1 MNGRRVSI
9 QERLKRYFSLMSVI
23 PALILS
29 IAMTAY
35 VTFNVYNRSREML
48 SGNVERAQAELNQL
62 LEEAYQVGRSVEE
75 DGEIRNALEETYASE
90 QERRMAELTV
100 NNELSYISRY
110 FDARIE
116 VYIIAENGMLVKNGR
131 FSFLDEDFR
140 QNDWYQ
146 AVMQDNEATWF
157 PLSVY
162 SRVVRSVEGSYATL
176 GIPLRTKGD
185 ARKLGVLLV
194 EVQVADVLR
203 DMERSGSHFYIIAPD
218 LEMRIVDERVE
229 QYENDVITLLDD
241 RDIQTLYREDDKPNY
256 VENTVGSITYWR
268 EDFEP
273 VALRNAG
280 GYVLSYSVVDTNQW
294 ILVNCVSYMELYGV
308 PILVCGLSL
317 LGIALLTVIML
328 WASDRTAHAVTNPI
342 KRLNESV
349 HMVGDGNFDLDIRK
363 THDDEIGDLSDQFA
377 RMVRKIRELMAR
389 VIEEQ
394 RIQRKYELLLLQ
406 AQINPH
412 FLYNSLDS
420 IVWLVRMRKNDD
432 AEIMLSALTQFF
444 KTGLNRGNDTLSLAQ
459 EIRNVQSYMT
469 IQTYRYRSKLS
480 FETDLDERAM
490 DLEVP
495 KLILQP
501 LVENAIYHGVKEKD
515 GPGKVALR
523 CREEAGQVVIEISDD
538 GPGMDACQLERLNA
552 QLRDDDVRSRS
563 SYGILNVQER
573 LRLFFHENC
582 VMTIKS
588 TQNVGTCVTI
598 RIRVEGER
606 NAEPDNR

>member
-48 SGNVERAQAELNQL
+48 SGNVERTQAELNQL

-218 LEMRIVDERVE
+218 LEMRIV
-229 QYENDVITLLDD
+229 
-241 RDIQTLYREDDKPNY
+241 
-256 VENTVGSITYWR
+256 
-268 EDFEP
+268 
-273 VALRNAG
+273 
-280 GYVLSYSVVDTNQW
+280 
-294 ILVNCVSYMELYGV
+294 
-308 PILVCGLSL
+308 
-317 LGIALLTVIML
+317 
-328 WASDRTAHAVTNPI
+328 
-342 KRLNESV
+342 
-349 HMVGDGNFDLDIRK
+349 
-363 THDDEIGDLSDQFA
+363 
-377 RMVRKIRELMAR
+377 
-389 VIEEQ
+389 
-394 RIQRKYELLLLQ
+394 
-406 AQINPH
+406 
-412 FLYNSLDS
+412 
-420 IVWLVRMRKNDD
+420 
-432 AEIMLSALTQFF
+432 
-444 KTGLNRGNDTLSLAQ
+444 
-459 EIRNVQSYMT
+459 
-469 IQTYRYRSKLS
+469 
-480 FETDLDERAM
+480 
-490 DLEVP
+490 
-495 KLILQP
+495 
-501 LVENAIYHGVKEKD
+501 
-515 GPGKVALR
+515 
-523 CREEAGQVVIEISDD
+523 
-538 GPGMDACQLERLNA
+538 
-552 QLRDDDVRSRS
+552 
-563 SYGILNVQER
+563 
-573 LRLFFHENC
+573 
-582 VMTIKS
+582 
-588 TQNVGTCVTI
+588 
-598 RIRVEGER
+598 
-606 NAEPDNR
+606 